1 MIVDIEE
8 TGNLNYINQL
18 TEILV
23 AKLNS
28 EKDTISKILSGALR
42 EEINQLFLT

>member
-42 EEINQLFLT
+42 EEIN